1 MEDNSAHKV
10 TLEQEGH
17 LLLIG
22 LNRPEK
28 RNAADTEMLSQLALA
43 YGELERNP
51 DLRVGVVFAHGDHFT
66 AGLDLVDVGPAL
78 QSGGGLP
85 LPEGGLDPWGISTHQ
100 VSKPVVIAL
109 KGT

>member
-1 MEDNSAHKV
+1 MADHSGRKV
-10 TLEQEGH
+10 TLDQQGN

-43 YGELERNP
+43 YGELEKNP

-78 QSGGGLP
+78 QSGNKLRG
-85 LPEGGLDPWGISTHQ
+85 EHRFEQTDFCHQ
-100 VSKPVVIAL
+100 QNI
-109 KGT
+109 